1 MKLKT
6 TTLLLL
12 TATLLNAGF
21 FSHDKEYYLSHPDD
35 AKAKFESCKQEFVEA
50 LKEKDEDKIKDIQAD
65 SECRDA
71 ESAYNQHKQELYRA
85 KRELEKQQR
94 AKEMAKKK
102 KAYEKEY
109 QAKLE
114 VFKQSDFKSFIALK
128 KECQYFS
135 FGGGLYSTNYSPKA
149 AKCKAWKELQKDK
162 EQKEL
167 TTLLNKYPDEKL
179 LDYKNQVC
187 KNALYGDL
195 TCDFARKA
203 YEERTKQIVDYYVS
217 RKDKLKQDFNECQHK
232 IDKLNKSSKYQESQK
247 VKDSYKCFMAAQG
260 AMKFRIYG
268 YFQPMK

>member
-1 MKLKT
+1 MKFKITILF
-6 TTLLLL
+6 LL
-12 TATLLNAGF
+12 TATLLNAGW

-35 AKAKFESCKQEFVEA
+35 AKAKLESCKQEFIEA
-50 LKEKDEDKIKDIQAD
+50 IKEKDEDKIKDIQAD

-71 ESAYNQHKQELYRA
+71 ESAYKQHKRELYRA

-102 KAYEKEY
+102 KAFEKEY

-114 VFKQSDFKSFIALK
+114 LFKQSDFKSFMALK

-135 FGGGLYSTNYSPKA
+135 GTNLFGEDYSPKA

-167 TTLLNKYPDEKL
+167 TTLLSQYPDEKL

-187 KNALYGDL
+187 KNAIYGDM
-195 TCDFARKA
+195 TCNFARKA
-203 YEERTKQIVDYYVS
+203 YEERTKQMVDYYVS
-217 RKDKLKQDFNECQHK
+217 HKDKLKQDFNECQYK
-232 IDKLNKSSKYQESQK
+232 VGKLHKSSKYQEAQK
-247 VKDSYKCFMAAQG
+247 ARDSYKCFMAAQ
-260 AMKFRIYG
+260 AALKFNIYG
-268 YFQPMK
+268 YFKPMK